1 MNEGYEKMTVDG
13 VSDELWQMS
22 LWAASCLHQEM
33 VQLEK
38 KHVWMRLR
46 PIKNMKINT

>member
-33 VQLEK
+33 AYKEHENK
-38 KHVWMRLR
+38 Y
-46 PIKNMKINT
+46 IKCS